1 MNLLE
6 FFQALY
12 GDTEANVYLW
22 TMPDKRTRVFSAAR
36 IQEMANTA
44 LGLSAAGQ
52 NVYFGVGACAPGLGQ
67 YERPKAEAVRAIPAL
82 WCDIDIAGAG
92 HASSALPPDVTA
104 AQSLLPPA
112 LPPSII
118 VHSGNGLHAYWLFN
132 ELWELEEGDDRD
144 YAAGLLRSVQG
155 YIRAQAQAHGW
166 IVDAT
171 ADLPRVLRCPD
182 TINYKDP
189 ARPKQCTVISAAA
202 ARYNP
207 SDFDILPPV
216 EVPATEGRTER
227 FQRRPTDA
235 EAEMM
240 LRNCAFLQHCT
251 ANAATITY
259 QEWVTAL
266 TNIVRACDGIEAA
279 HQFSQLD
286 AARYNRE
293 DTDKK
298 ITEAVGKMN
307 PQGCAYIRGTLGF
320 TGCPAGGCGVKA
332 PCGWSLG
339 RTPQARAIV
348 RGISNITAEAVFD
361 PDVIGALAELKIR
374 DKLEY
379 GRFME
384 GCKGIINIANLG
396 AAVKQAL
403 GKPAAPDHSVAADAD
418 TPAVE
423 PQQAALEPG
432 DTLGDMT
439 TRRAIKDS
447 PLDLN
452 VPENFSFGQK
462 GVYYQTTTREGV
474 PKYIRACGTPI
485 LISRRI
491 YNLDTAQEKVEV
503 AFKYFNA
510 WRHVVQ
516 PKNAVYTARNVTCL
530 ANYGVN
536 VTSETAKYL
545 VRYLSELEN
554 CNQEIIP
561 MEPAV
566 SYLGWRQENGE
577 QIFLTPTDP
586 RYHFDMD
593 DSGEITSA
601 FVIRGDFAAWLA
613 KSREVRAYPAA
624 RFILAASFATPLL
637 KVFQHRN
644 FMIYFWGTS
653 GGGKTA
659 AMTWALSVWGLAS
672 QLMVNFNMS
681 MSGLEGRLALTND
694 LPAGINERQAA
705 GGGRDKQEWL
715 ERIVYMVEGGRGKAR
730 ATTSGIRKTLSWR
743 TIGLACGEEPL
754 STEES
759 IQGVKTRLLEFNSF
773 PVVPNELA
781 KSLYAASAQHCGHAG
796 KYFTDRLVAEF
807 KANPGVIYD
816 TYTAIQ
822 EELAAGWPEYF
833 SVHVDAVALVCL
845 ADFLASQWLFCLTP
859 DQARDEAR
867 SLASYI
873 MGQLP
878 NRAQISDTERSWEFV
893 KGWILSNADRID
905 HFGGGYRDARAT
917 PKYGVEDDGYIYLYP
932 AILSKAMDE
941 AGFTAQKNIKEWA
954 SMGRIEAEVYGGER
968 RCKVQKMVDGVKT
981 RFIKIDK
988 NKLKD

>member
-6 FFQALY
+6 FFHALY
-12 GDTEANVYLW
+12 GDADANVYLW
-22 TMPDKRTRVFSAAR
+22 TMPDKRTRVFSTSR
-36 IQEMANTA
+36 IQEMANAA

-52 NVYFGVGACAPGLGQ
+52 NVYFGVGSCVPRLGE
-67 YERPKAEAVRAIPAL
+67 YERPKADAVQAIPAL
-82 WCDIDIAGAG
+82 WCDIDIAGGG
-92 HASSALPPDVTA
+92 HAASDLPPDA
-104 AQSLLPPA
+104 ASAQSLLPPA

-118 VHSGNGLHAYWLFN
+118 VHSGNGLHVYWIFN
-132 ELWELEEGDDRD
+132 ELWQFNDDDRA
-144 YAAGLLRSVQG
+144 YAEALLRSVQG
-155 YIRAQAQAHGW
+155 YIRAQARERGW
-166 IVDAT
+166 IVDPT

-182 TINYKDP
+182 TMNYKDP
-189 ARPKQCTVISAAA
+189 ARPKRCVVLSASSV
-202 ARYNP
+202 RYNP

-216 EVPATEGRTER
+216 EAPSTEGRTER
-227 FQRRPTDA
+227 FQRRHTDA
-235 EAEMM
+235 EAEFM
-240 LRNCAFLQHCT
+240 LQNCAFLQYCQT
-251 ANAATITY
+251 NAASITY
-259 QEWVTAL
+259 NEWMTAL
-266 TNIVRACDGIEAA
+266 TNIVRGCDGIEAA
-279 HQFSQLD
+279 HSFSRLD
-286 AARYNRE
+286 VARYDHA
-293 DTDKK
+293 DTDRK

-307 PQGCAYIRGTLGF
+307 PQGCAYIRNTLGF
-320 TGCPAGGCGVKA
+320 KGCPAGGCGVKA

-348 RGISNITAEAVFD
+348 RGINNITAEAVFD
-361 PDVIGALAELKIR
+361 PDVIGALAELKVH

-379 GRFME
+379 GRFVE
-384 GCKGIINIANLG
+384 SCKGIINIANLG

-403 GKPAAPDHSVAADAD
+403 GKPVAPDNTVLAAESPLAE
-418 TPAVE
+418 AS
-423 PQQAALEPG
+423 AALEPG
-432 DTLGDMT
+432 DALGDMT

-452 VPENFSFGQK
+452 VPENFSFGMK

-491 YNLDTAQEKVEV
+491 YNLDTSTEKVEV
-503 AFKYFNA
+503 AFRYFNA
-510 WRHVVQ
+510 WRRVVQ
-516 PKNAVYTARNVTCL
+516 PRNAVYVARNVTCL

-566 SYLGWRQENGE
+566 SYLGWRLENGE
-577 QIFLTPTDP
+577 QVFLTPTDS

-593 DSGEITSA
+593 DSGEITGA
-601 FVIRGDFAAWLA
+601 FVIRGDFSAWLA
-613 KSREVRAYPAA
+613 RSRDVRGYPAA

-637 KVFQHRN
+637 KIFQHRN

-754 STEES
+754 STEAS

-781 KSLYAASAQHCGHAG
+781 KSLYAESARHCGHAG
-796 KYFTDRLVAEF
+796 KYFTDRLIAEL
-807 KANPGVIYD
+807 KVNPDVIYD

-822 EELAAGWPEYF
+822 EELAAAWPEYF
-833 SVHVDAVALVCL
+833 SVHIDAVALVCL
-845 ADFLASQWLFCLTP
+845 ADFLTSQWLFCVVP
-859 DQARDEAR
+859 DKAREEAR

-893 KGWILSNADRID
+893 KGWILSNAERID
-905 HFGGGYRDARAT
+905 HFGGGYRDARMT
-917 PKYGVEDDGYIYLYP
+917 PKYGVEDDGYIFLYP
-932 AILSKAMDE
+932 TILSKAMEE
-941 AGFTAQKNIKEWA
+941 AGFAPQKNFREWA
-954 SMGRIEAEVYGGER
+954 NMGRIETELCCGER
-968 RCKVQKMVDGVKT
+968 RYKIQKRVDGIKT

-988 NKLKD
+988 TELNV